1 MKRAFQFVCSLAL
14 VSVLVLQPVLAQQ
27 QPVSAGAD
35 EEGYRMRV
43 ISDLVLVNVV
53 VRDKKGNV
61 VRGLK
66 PQDFTVL
73 EDGKS
78 QQIQSFDV
86 EEIAAA
92 PEVITSTENAPP
104 PAPAA
109 QIGTPVKSSTTAL
122 SSAEARDK
130 RLIVLFFD
138 FTGMQPED
146 IARSVDSAR
155 KFVNEKMAASDLVA
169 AVSFQTVLQVDQD
182 FTHDKGLLRAA
193 IDRYAGTSGEGHEA
207 GTTGDTEG
215 TPNNGNSFT
224 ADESDFNTFN
234 TNLKLQAIQSLCD
247 ALTQLPQRKSVVY
260 FSSGVTRNGIENQSQ
275 LRATINSA
283 VKGNVAIYAV
293 NAPGLEAL
301 PPGGSAESGSLRGV
315 GMYSGEA
322 NRKQYD
328 QNFGATETL
337 TSLSNDTGG
346 KAFIDTNDF
355 SGVFDRVHNDT
366 SSYYILGYRSS
377 NHDKDGRY
385 RKITVK
391 TSVRDVKLEYR
402 AGYYAARDFA
412 HSNKQ
417 EREDLL
423 LSELDSESPATDLP
437 VYLAAAYFR
446 LGGDRVFVPVSV
458 IVPGSA
464 IPRTQEKNLEKATL
478 DIAGQVRD
486 RNSKFPVA
494 NIRDTVKL
502 AVDANQDVARKNVQ
516 YNTAFVLAPGSYRL
530 KIVLRENQSGQL
542 GSFETDLEVPDYQK
556 KDKAKTSLRL
566 SSVVLSNQLAPAG
579 KTQLK
584 DNPLVRDGKELVPNI
599 THVFTGNQHMYLYFE
614 IYDPAKQQSSSDAP
628 GRKSGVNVL
637 SSVQFFRGD
646 VKSFETPLVAVNQVS
661 PDRKAA
667 VFQLDV
673 PLEKLSPG
681 YYICQVNVI
690 DDAGGAFAFPRLPI
704 LLRSVPAP
712 PAAAAAQ

>member
-1 MKRAFQFVCSLAL
+1 MQRHLQFVCSLA
-14 VSVLVLQPVLAQQ
+14 VVAVLVLHPVWAQQ
-27 QPVSAGAD
+27 QPVSGGE
-35 EEGYRMRV
+35 EEGYRLRV
-43 ISDLVLVNVV
+43 TSDLVLVNVV

-66 PQDFTVL
+66 AQDFTVL
-73 EDGKS
+73 EDGKA
-78 QQIQSFDV
+78 QQLQSFDV
-86 EEIAAA
+86 EDIAAA
-92 PEVITSTENAPP
+92 PEVVTANENLPSA
-104 PAPAA
+104 APAESVSPA
-109 QIGTPVKSSTTAL
+109 KATTTAL
-122 SSAEARDK
+122 STAKAKDK

-146 IARSVDSAR
+146 IARSAESAR
-155 KFVNEKMAASDLVA
+155 EFVEEKLAASDLVA

-182 FTHDKGLLRAA
+182 FTQDKKLLRAA
-193 IDRYAGTSGEGHEA
+193 IDRYAGSSGEGHEA
-207 GTTGDTEG
+207 GTTGDADG
-215 TPNNGNSFT
+215 TADNGNAFT

-260 FSSGVTRNGIENQSQ
+260 FSSGATRNGIENQSQ
-275 LRATINSA
+275 LRATINAA

-301 PPGGSAESGSLRGV
+301 PPGGSAETGSLRGV
-315 GMYSGEA
+315 GMYSGDA

-377 NHDKDGRY
+377 NHEKDGRY

-391 TSVRDVKLEYR
+391 TSLRDVKLEYR
-402 AGYYAARDFA
+402 AGYYAARDFV

-437 VYLAAAYFR
+437 VYLAASYFR
-446 LGGDRVFVPVSV
+446 LSGDRIFVPVSV

-464 IPRTQEKNLEKATL
+464 IPRTQEKNVEKATL
-478 DIAGQVRD
+478 DIVGQVRD
-486 RNSKFPVA
+486 RSSKFPVA

-502 AVDANQDVARKNVQ
+502 AVEANQNVARKNVQ
-516 YNTAFVLAPGSYRL
+516 YNTGFVLAPGSYRL

-542 GSFETDLEVPDYQK
+542 GSFETDLEVPDFQK
-556 KDKAKTSLRL
+556 RDKAKTALKL

-579 KTQLK
+579 KTKLK
-584 DNPLVRDGKELVPNI
+584 DNPRVRDGQELIPNI
-599 THVFTGNQHMYLYFE
+599 THVFNANQHMYLYFE
-614 IYDPAKQQSSSDAP
+614 IYDPAKRQASADDAQ
-628 GRKSGVNVL
+628 GKGGVNVL

-646 VKSFETPLVAVNQVS
+646 VKTFETPLVAVNRVS
-661 PDRKAA
+661 PDRRAA

-673 PLEKLSPG
+673 PLEKLAAG

-704 LLRSVPAP
+704 LLKGAP
-712 PAAAAAQ
+712 QPTAAAAAQ